1 MAYWLTN
8 EKPKKE
14 TSGPALRYLRSSND
28 FVYRQL
34 ADLDIPAIADTLY
47 FKTYGWLLKLVALEL
62 HITTQAKQRSNQLRL
77 ITLLF
82 KRSGAVS
89 ETFTNSMVQ
98 AKVQKRSL
106 KWTVIR
112 AKLSGPY
119 IIKCTLVYQTRWPKR
134 AIGRRKFRR
143 PLEVWQKPVHL
154 WVHFYETV
162 HFHLFGPPIS

>member
-1 MAYWLTN
+1 MRN
-8 EKPKKE
+8 RKKE

-98 AKVQKRSL
+98 EKGS
-106 KWTVIR
+106 
-112 AKLSGPY
+112 KLF
-119 IIKCTLVYQTRWPKR
+119 V
-134 AIGRRKFRR
+134 F
-143 PLEVWQKPVHL
+143 
-154 WVHFYETV
+154 
-162 HFHLFGPPIS
+162 

>member
-1 MAYWLTN
+1 MQQFRKVSNWSNHWTNQRMVSFNWWTN
-8 EKPKKE
+8 EKPRKE

-98 AKVQKRSL
+98 EKIQSL
-106 KWTVIR
+106 LQCDPYQGWCNNTCFES
-112 AKLSGPY
+112 LSGNDPFE
-119 IIKCTLVYQTRWPKR
+119 W
-134 AIGRRKFRR
+134 
-143 PLEVWQKPVHL
+143 
-154 WVHFYETV
+154 
-162 HFHLFGPPIS
+162 

>member
-1 MAYWLTN
+1 MAHWWTN
-8 EKPKKE
+8 EKPSKE

-98 AKVQKRSL
+98 EKVQKTKS
-106 KWTVIR
+106 KM
-112 AKLSGPY
+112 AGH
-119 IIKCTLVYQTRWPKR
+119 Q
-134 AIGRRKFRR
+134 G
-143 PLEVWQKPVHL
+143 
-154 WVHFYETV
+154 
-162 HFHLFGPPIS
+162 

>member
-1 MAYWLTN
+1 MNSFIKSAATQERSSLAHQSQHIIIMSHSDWWTN

-98 AKVQKRSL
+98 EKGSKDQFLTTSTFIPLDR
-106 KWTVIR
+106 
-112 AKLSGPY
+112 PF
-119 IIKCTLVYQTRWPKR
+119 CT
-134 AIGRRKFRR
+134 
-143 PLEVWQKPVHL
+143 
-154 WVHFYETV
+154 
-162 HFHLFGPPIS
+162 